1 MSKAGIL
8 ERIKKNKPELV
19 ELPDL
24 SVFQHDVPREDLI
37 KDFIKVSTGNMSN
50 VVSII
55 DSEVSLEIFLKEFID
70 KNFPLATTFYDTL
83 KSEANSSE
91 VDFTQRP
98 IDLFIAEA
106 KLGVAENGGLWFDDS
121 ILKQRI
127 STFACEHT
135 VMIINHKIIVPTMH
149 QAYQRIKIAETG
161 YGVFIAGPSKTADIE
176 QSLVVGAQ
184 GAVSNTVIII

>member
-1 MSKAGIL
+1 MSKAAIL

-24 SVFQHDVPREDLI
+24 SVFQHEVPQENLI
-37 KDFIKVSTGNMSN
+37 KDFIEVSTGNMSN

-55 DSEVSLEIFLKEFID
+55 DSEVPLQTFLKEFIA
-70 KNFPLATTFYDTL
+70 KNFPLATTFYDL
-83 KSEANSSE
+83 SRSEEHPTE
-91 VDFTQRP
+91 VDFTQTP
-98 IDLFIAEA
+98 VDLFIAEA

-135 VMIINHKIIVPTMH
+135 LMIIDHKTIVPTMH
-149 QAYQRIKIAETG
+149 QAYQKIKIAETG

-184 GAVSNTVIII
+184 GAVSNTVILI

>member
-1 MSKAGIL
+1 MSKSAIL
-8 ERIKKNKPELV
+8 EKIKKNKPELV
-19 ELPDL
+19 ALPDL
-24 SVFQHDVPREDLI
+24 SVFQHDVPREELI
-37 KDFIKVSTGNMSN
+37 KDFISVSTGNMSN

-55 DSEVSLEIFLKEFID
+55 DSEVPLQTYLKEFIS

-83 KSEANSSE
+83 KIEANPSE
-91 VDFTQRP
+91 VDFTQTP
-98 IDLFIAEA
+98 VDLFIAEA

-135 VMIINHKIIVPTMH
+135 LMIINHKNIVPTMH
-149 QAYQRIKIAETG
+149 QAYQKIKISETG
-161 YGVFIAGPSKTADIE
+161 YCVLIAGPSKTADIE

-184 GAVSNTVIII
+184 GAVSNTTIII

>member
-1 MSKAGIL
+1 MSKASIL

-19 ELPDL
+19 SLPDI
-24 SVFQHDVPREDLI
+24 SVFQHVVSEEDLLA
-37 KDFIKVSTGNMSN
+37 DFIKISTLNMSN
-50 VVSII
+50 VVDIRNSKIP
-55 DSEVSLEIFLKEFID
+55 LKAFLKEFIAE
-70 KNFPLATTFYDTL
+70 NFPLTSSFYNTL
-83 KSEANSSE
+83 NPEDHPVE
-91 VDFTQRP
+91 IDFGLN

-106 KLGVAENGGLWFDDS
+106 KLGVAENGCLWFDDN

-135 VMIINHKIIVPTMH
+135 LLLIDHKNIVPTMH
-149 QAYQRIKIAETG
+149 QAYQKIKIAETG

-184 GAVSNTVIII
+184 GAVSNTTIII

>member
-1 MSKAGIL
+1 MGKATIL

-19 ELPDL
+19 SLPDI
-24 SVFQHDVPREDLI
+24 SVFQHVVSEEALLS
-37 KDFIKVSTGNMSN
+37 DFVKISVLNMSN
-50 VVSII
+50 VVDIRNT
-55 DSEVSLEIFLKEFID
+55 EIPLRQYLKEFIA
-70 KNFPLATTFYDTL
+70 KNFPLATSFYDTL
-83 KSEANSSE
+83 NAEGQAE
-91 VDFTQRP
+91 EIDFRSN

-106 KLGVAENGGLWFDDS
+106 KLGVAENGCLWFDDS

-135 VMIINHKIIVPTMH
+135 LLIIDHKNIVPTMH
-149 QAYQRIKIAETG
+149 QAYQKINITETG

-184 GAVSNTVIII
+184 GAVTNTVILI

>member
-1 MSKAGIL
+1 MSKSAIL

-19 ELPDL
+19 SLPDL

-55 DSEVSLEIFLKEFID
+55 DSEVPLQTYLKEFISE
-70 KNFPLATTFYDTL
+70 NYPLATTFYDTL
-83 KSEANSSE
+83 KSEANSE
-91 VDFTQRP
+91 VDFTQKP
-98 IDLFIAEA
+98 VDLFIAEA
-106 KLGVAENGGLWFDDS
+106 TLGVAENGGLWFDDS

-135 VMIINHKIIVPTMH
+135 LMIINHKNIVPTMH

-184 GAVSNTVIII
+184 GAVSNTVILI